1 MSQKKYCNTSAD
13 LALVRPE
20 NKIKIC
26 VRVTPYVYHH
36 LEEVARVN
44 GVNVSVVARA
54 FLQRGVEYA
63 VKYYEDEKQ
72 M

>member
-1 MSQKKYCNTSAD
+1 M
-13 LALVRPE
+13 
-20 NKIKIC
+20 
-26 VRVTPYVYHH
+26 TPYVYHH

-54 FLQRGVEYA
+54 FLQRGVEDA